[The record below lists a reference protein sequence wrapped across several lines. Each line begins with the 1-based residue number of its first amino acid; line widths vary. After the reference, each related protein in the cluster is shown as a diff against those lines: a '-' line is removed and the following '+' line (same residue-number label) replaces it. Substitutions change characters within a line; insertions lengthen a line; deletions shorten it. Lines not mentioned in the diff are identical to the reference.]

1 MALSVHPAP
10 AGAAHAVDP
19 QGFPEKAFNSKGWER
34 NEVWAQSRGN
44 LTIHGSGTDP
54 LLQWVNGKPGG
65 LTPTRAFRLRL
76 PEAYFF
82 LAARPRPDGAARNEM
97 PVRMAFC

>member
-1 MALSVHPAP
+1 MGRKETA
-10 AGAAHAVDP
+10 
-19 QGFPEKAFNSKGWER
+19 
-34 NEVWAQSRGN
+34 N
-44 LTIHGSGTDP
+44 LTIDGSGTDP

-65 LTPTRAFRLRL
+65 LLPNPGFPCL

>member
-1 MALSVHPAP
+1 VRRAGPAP
-10 AGAAHAVDP
+10 
-19 QGFPEKAFNSKGWER
+19 FNMKGWELCEER
-34 NEVWAQSRGN
+34 RH
-44 LTIHGSGTDP
+44 LTMDGSGTDP

-65 LTPTRAFRLRL
+65 ILPNRAFPRL

-82 LAARPRPDGAARNEM
+82 LAARPRPDGAARNEI